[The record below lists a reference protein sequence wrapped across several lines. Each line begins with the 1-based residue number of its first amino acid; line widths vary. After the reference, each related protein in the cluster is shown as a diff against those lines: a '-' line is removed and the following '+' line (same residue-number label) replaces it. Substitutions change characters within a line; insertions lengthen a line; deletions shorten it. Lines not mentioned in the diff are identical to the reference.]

1 MKNICIVNYGLGNV
15 RSVKNSILRL
25 GIDVCISDKKED
37 LQSSSHLIIPGVGSF
52 ESGMRGLERNNIID
66 ILNEEV
72 LAKKKPVLGIC
83 LGMQLLSSI
92 SYENGEHQGLDWIS
106 GSINK
111 INNNN
116 KIEKNFRLPHMGWND
131 TINDPDSILMRG
143 LEAKS
148 IFYFVHSYHFI
159 PKSKDVI
166 SSTSFY
172 GGKIVSSV
180 EQSNIF
186 GVQFH
191 PEKSDVHGQK
201 ILENFINYKN
211 A

>member
-148 IFYFVHSYHFI
+148 IFTLAA
-159 PKSKDVI
+159 
-166 SSTSFY
+166 TSFTLS
-172 GGKIVSSV
+172 IV
-180 EQSNIF
+180 
-186 GVQFH
+186 
-191 PEKSDVHGQK
+191 
-201 ILENFINYKN
+201 LL
-211 A
+211 